1 MKVLV
6 TGGTGF
12 LGRHLAEALLRDGHD
27 VALAG
32 RDFSDVSGL
41 LAAGAVRCALD
52 LRDRNA
58 VMHACAGMD
67 AVFHVGALSAPWG
80 RRADFL
86 ATNVAGTAAVVAG
99 CRAGEVER
107 LVYVSSPSVVFDGS
121 DHLNLTEAA
130 PYPRRFTSI
139 YAETKKMGEELVKR
153 SGLAY
158 VIIRPK
164 AIFGLGDR
172 ALLPRLLEAARLG
185 HLPQIGA
192 GNNLVDLT
200 YVGNV
205 VHALMLALRTQSGLR
220 KTFFITNDEHVPL
233 WPLIR
238 DLLSRLGIPASL
250 RHMPLSAALVA
261 ASLME
266 ASAMLTGKE
275 PLLTRYTVAI
285 LARTQTY
292 NISAARRDLGYGPLV
307 TVAAGIEQML
317 AALRS

>member
-1 MKVLV
+1 M

-12 LGRHLAEALLRDGHD
+12 LGRHLSEALLREGHA
-27 VALAG
+27 VVLAG
-32 RDFSDVSGL
+32 RDFSGVTDL

-52 LRDRNA
+52 LRERSA
-58 VMHACAGMD
+58 VMHACSGLD

-99 CRAGEVER
+99 CRAGKVGR
-107 LVYVSSPSVVFDGS
+107 LIYVSSPSVAFDGS
-121 DHLNLTEAA
+121 DHQDLTETA
-130 PYPRRFTSI
+130 PFPRRFTST
-139 YAETKKMGEELVKR
+139 YAETKKMGEDLVNA

-164 AIFGLGDR
+164 AIFGPGDR
-172 ALLPRLLEAARLG
+172 ALLPRLLEAARRG
-185 HLPQIGA
+185 RLPQIGA
-192 GNNLVDLT
+192 GNNRVDLT
-200 YVGNV
+200 YVENV
-205 VHALMLALRTQSGLR
+205 VHALMLALRTQAGLR
-220 KTFFITNDEHVPL
+220 KTFFITNEEHILL

-238 DLLSRLGIPASL
+238 DLLTRLGIAAPL
-250 RHMPLSAALVA
+250 RRLPLRAALVA

-266 ASAMLTGKE
+266 ASAMLTGQE

-292 NISAARRDLGYGPLV
+292 DISAARRDLGYQPLV
-307 TVAAGIEQML
+307 TVAAGIERTL
-317 AALRS
+317 AALRA